1 MLIVKQLRTQ
11 INQAKNEKYDKIL
24 QRQIKNKNIIYTRSK
39 YKIKN
44 LMEWSIS
51 KLKNS
56 KDEFIQQ
63 LCKIKQENKSI
74 FTQ

>member
-51 KLKNS
+51 KLKKC
-56 KDEFIQQ
+56 KDEFI
-63 LCKIKQENKSI
+63 
-74 FTQ
+74 